1 MDAHHSSPSRGRQ
14 PLVSPAQVIALGL
27 VAASIGWA
35 AWLLRDQPIREE
47 TELLSGSVLPSSE
60 LAIMEAAFDRAQ
72 LTDYRTEGGR
82 VYVPRSR
89 QSAYMRAL
97 VDAEALPREFG
108 GSLRRALA
116 NNSPWQSKAVQAELL
131 RVATQDEL
139 SLVLCSM
146 PGIERA
152 AVLYDVEQQSGL
164 AGGSVKT
171 ASVSIRTQ
179 PDSELDPARVQA
191 IRIMV
196 AASIAGL
203 APERVAV
210 TDLRNGRVFA
220 GPLEDSAEQAVAD
233 PALARRLAYERV
245 LAAKVRQSISYI
257 KGAIVDVTVEFAAP
271 RPVAPP
277 VAKMV
282 APEPPPASEPPRQKI
297 ADANAPAEVAPPRA
311 APPPAEPPTPEPQVA
326 ADAPALSRGDTL
338 GAVHVSIAVP
348 DAYLRTA
355 AATRA
360 RDGRPPA
367 LDQAAA
373 EADEMERLRELV
385 AQMIPATDRP
395 GGRRVVVTSF
405 PTAGPTASRRD
416 TAPPRAPVAA
426 PPEVAPD
433 TATTAATAS
442 RIDRHISLQEV
453 LELLAAGD
461 RHFDPRTLPREVWLA
476 ATSVC
481 VGLLAGL
488 LWWLGA
494 RNQGHRY
501 ADTLPPRISHP
512 QIDWSRVEAPPEAD
526 TFDHR
531 AAA

>member
-1 MDAHHSSPSRGRQ
+1 MDAHHSSTSRGRQ

-60 LAIMEAAFDRAQ
+60 LAIMEAAFDRVQ

-164 AGGSVKT
+164 AGGTVKT

-203 APERVAV
+203 SPDRVAV

-220 GPLEDSAEQAVAD
+220 GPLEESAEQAVAD
-233 PALARRLAYERV
+233 PALSRRLAYERV

-257 KGAIVDVTVEFAAP
+257 KGAIVDVTVEFGAPQPVAAP
-271 RPVAPP
+271 A
-277 VAKMV
+277 ATT
-282 APEPPPASEPPRQKI
+282 PPPAIEPPRQKI
-297 ADANAPAEVAPPRA
+297 ADANAPAEITAPALPL
-311 APPPAEPPTPEPQVA
+311 PAEPPSPAPQVA
-326 ADAPALSRGDTL
+326 AAPELARGDML

-348 DAYLRTA
+348 DAYLQTA
-355 AATRA
+355 TATRA
-360 RDGRPPA
+360 RNGRPSTSDP
-367 LDQAAA
+367 AAA
-373 EADEMERLRELV
+373 QADEMERIRALV
-385 AQMIPATDRP
+385 AQMIPATADP
-395 GGRRVVVTSF
+395 EGRRVVVTSF
-405 PTAGPTASRRD
+405 PVAGPPVSRRE
-416 TAPPRAPVAA
+416 TAARQPPAPR
-426 PPEVAPD
+426 ESEPD
-433 TATTAATAS
+433 TAASGAAPA

-461 RHFDPRTLPREVWLA
+461 RRFDPRTLPREVWLA

-488 LWWLGA
+488 LWWMGA
-494 RNQGHRY
+494 RSQGRRY
-501 ADTLPPRISHP
+501 ADAVPSRIAHP
-512 QIDWSRVEAPPEAD
+512 EIDWSRVDAGSAEAD
-526 TFDHR
+526 PYDHR